1 MLSPK
6 SSDRVVLLPQDYEII
21 QLTGMTEEQYRWFVR
36 QGILHSKLRP
46 GEPVALEPLT
56 IAAIQLVIGIALAYL
71 STLLVKTPPEQKTPE
86 TREVQGQTI
95 VRSDE
100 FAPKAGF
107 DSVQNVVQ
115 LGSTVPLVYANRQE
129 IDGVAY
135 GGIRVNTNLLWSQ
148 IYSLGGGQ
156 MLRAMFLVGEGTV
169 TLENPG
175 MQLRADQ
182 FAIGNNLIDGYQL
195 GANDAGRITIYYSRN
210 TGRLQP
216 FDFFA
221 GVVPENDLG
230 NAVNDG
236 AADVFQ
242 VRSDGNQYKPDFCM
256 VTKPSTQVEFGVF
269 GFVGNNFSFRV
280 NPRFRPAQRFTTRIS
295 GGSAVVSCKADKQE
309 NCARS
314 KQDYKFAGRG
324 GLITPGTRGLRQVE
338 VGEVFT
344 YRLDSRSCLTDCDED
359 SAAALVD
366 WDNGVL
372 TQENAELTIGD
383 AASAVASRQSS
394 WDQLINVGDLY
405 KLGSALAIC
414 IDRSEQPFV
423 SEAENE
429 PVGSGVDVE
438 AQFKIIERGEV
449 HTWTGSDIRKGSMQ
463 DPGQNATEFSHLMKV
478 AVGNFITEK
487 PGRVVEIGLRSNL
500 QVSFGGLCNFRDAQ
514 TYEQIDEQACL
525 AFQPGDADDAKPINF
540 VSGSYTGPE
549 QRYSFFAIEW
559 RIAGSGDNYQRIDRT
574 FGVRSTTGAAVYNY
588 IRFEFPFNRRY
599 EFRMIPL
606 SGWEVRNGRASG
618 ELSVLDYAVDN
629 VVDYFDSATGAIIQY
644 NGEVIPNNENTF
656 SIKVLRPPNKIDLGN
671 FLDEIDPGSN
681 NPKKGWYADRY
692 AKLAEAFIYN
702 EITTTATQAE
712 HSISYINNVAPNKD
726 DEVPDYDALA
736 IVGLNIRAST
746 EINNLEQ
753 FSAYV
758 NQGLNAT
765 SNFPEVLFDLLT
777 NKRYGTGSI
786 MSPAQ
791 IDKPSFDSAT
801 DFCYRRRYF
810 FDGAVIERTNIRTW
824 GAERA
829 RDFLLD
835 LVVQN
840 GKFGLQPVANFDG
853 PETIQALYSSGNIL
867 VDSLEVSYFDPA
879 ERVPPRISVKWRE
892 ERAASTINSNGLFPS
907 VREVIVRESG
917 TDQLAPLEQIDLS
930 DFCTSEKHAIDRA
943 KWECRF
949 RRLVTHSVRFTTTP
963 SEAAMTIGGVI
974 KLGVET
980 ITYNQPQNGAIAAD
994 GTVTSWPPL
1003 NDGSYEVLL
1012 WDGQGQNVQQT
1023 TLNVSGGKAS
1033 QRSSVFC
1040 LQGAAANVQTYKV
1053 QALSFDEDG
1062 NIEVEALF
1070 WPTDNQGN
1078 CLIVDGFGNDD
1089 LWEINGRLYEED
1101 ND

>member
-6 SSDRVVLLPQDYEII
+6 SSDRVVLLPQDHEII

-71 STLLVKTPPEQKTPE
+71 STLLVKTPPEQKAPE
-86 TREVQGQTI
+86 TRDVQGQTI

-129 IDGVAY
+129 IDGIAY

-156 MLRAMFLVGEGTV
+156 MLRAMFLVGEGTGA
-169 TLENPG
+169 LDKPG

-182 FAIGNNLIDGYQL
+182 FAIGNNLIDGYLL
-195 GANDAGRITIYYSRN
+195 GASAAGRITIYYSRN
-210 TGRLQP
+210 TGRLVP
-216 FDFFA
+216 FDYLA
-221 GVVPENDLG
+221 GVVPESDLG
-230 NAVNDG
+230 NAMNDG
-236 AADVFQ
+236 AEDIFQ

-256 VTKPSTQVEFGVF
+256 VTKPSTQVEFGVY
-269 GFVGNNFSFRV
+269 GFIGNNFSFRV

-295 GGSAVVSCKADKQE
+295 GERAVVSCKQDRQE
-309 NCARS
+309 NCARA
-314 KQDYKFAGRG
+314 KQNYKFAGRG
-324 GLITPGTRGLRQVE
+324 GLITPGDRGLRSVDFGD
-338 VGEVFT
+338 VLT

-359 SAAALVD
+359 SAGATVD
-366 WDNGVL
+366 WDKGVL
-372 TQENAELTIGD
+372 TQGNAELTIGD
-383 AASAVASRQSS
+383 AANAVASRQSS

-414 IDRSEQPFV
+414 IGRSDEPFV

-438 AQFKIIERGEV
+438 AQFRIVEPGEV

-463 DPGQNATEFSHLMKV
+463 DPGQNATGFSHLMKV
-478 AVGNFITEK
+478 AIGNFVTEK
-487 PGRVVEIGLRSNL
+487 PGRVVEIGIRSNL
-500 QVSFGGLCNFRDAQ
+500 QVSLGGICNFRDAQ
-514 TYEQIDEQACL
+514 NYEQIDQQACL
-525 AFQPGDADDAKPINF
+525 RFQPGDADDAKPINF

-549 QRYSFFAIEW
+549 QRYSFFVVEW
-559 RIAGSGDNYQRIDRT
+559 RIAGSGDAYQRINRT

-588 IRFEFPFNRRY
+588 IRFEFPFSRRY
-599 EFRMIPL
+599 EFRLIPL
-606 SGWEVRNGRASG
+606 SGWEVRNDRAPG
-618 ELSVLDYAVDN
+618 DLSVLDYAVDN
-629 VVDYFDSATGAIIQY
+629 VVNYFDENTGAIIQY
-644 NGEVIPNNENTF
+644 NGEVISNNENTF
-656 SIKVLRPPNKIDLGN
+656 SIKALRPPGGNDLGN
-671 FLDEIDPGSN
+671 FLDDGEYYGDQ
-681 NPKKGWYADRY
+681 Y
-692 AKLAEAFIYN
+692 AKIAEAFIYN

-712 HSISYINNVAPNKD
+712 HSVSYINNVAPNED
-726 DEVPDYDALA
+726 VPDYDSLA

-746 EINNLEQ
+746 EINNLDQ

-786 MSPAQ
+786 MSAVQ

-810 FDGAVIERTNIRTW
+810 FDGAVIERVNIRTW

-840 GKFGLQPVANFDG
+840 GKFGLQPVASFDG
-853 PETIQALYSSGNIL
+853 PETIQALYSSGNIIA
-867 VDSLEVSYFDPA
+867 DSLEVSYFDPA
-879 ERVPPRISVKWRE
+879 ERVPPRISVRWRE
-892 ERAASTINSNGLFPS
+892 ERASSVVDSNGLFPS
-907 VREVIVRESG
+907 VREVIVREAG

-949 RRLVTHSVRFTTTP
+949 RRLVTHSVRFKTTP

-1003 NDGSYEVLL
+1003 DDGFYEVLL
-1012 WDGQGQNVQQT
+1012 WDGKGESVQQT
-1023 TLNVSGGKAS
+1023 TLNVAGGKAS
-1033 QRSSVFC
+1033 QRGSVFC

-1053 QALSFDEDG
+1053 QSLSFDEDG

-1078 CLIVDGFGNDD
+1078 SLIVDGFDNDN
-1089 LWEINGRLYEED
+1089 LWEINGRLYD
-1101 ND
+1101 